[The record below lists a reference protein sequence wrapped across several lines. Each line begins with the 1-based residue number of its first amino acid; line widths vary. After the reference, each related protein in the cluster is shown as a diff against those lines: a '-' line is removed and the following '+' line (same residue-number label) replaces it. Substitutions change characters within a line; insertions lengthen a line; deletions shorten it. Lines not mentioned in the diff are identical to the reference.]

1 MHPGTA
7 RQPQEALLSFNAR
20 SAKAATA
27 AASLAVGAAAV
38 LATLPTFAS
47 AATAATPAVTTSP
60 TATVSA
66 TTSATPTPAP
76 TTTPPAAPVVPVA
89 LGAKADTSVGSAVAP
104 NGDTHPYSVS
114 VVPPGYTGSPLLP
127 GDVLVGD
134 IANSAGVKGRGTT
147 ILRFHAGASSVFST
161 AVTAPVAQV
170 FNGNGSALWV
180 AGYGATDTGTDGKVY
195 VLHTQTGTT
204 VPVTAPTSGSATPTP
219 TVTTSATP
227 VTTVSGD
234 PFTGGVIAD
243 GHGAWGIEYNHS
255 STAPAYF
262 WANADGTIVRDDHLA
277 QPFDTTTSTAN
288 VQTTLATIAHGASP
302 SIAGGTVVA
311 PQGLVY
317 DAVTDTLYVTDAVDS
332 QILALKGA
340 ATATTAITPTVV
352 VTGGPLHS
360 PRGLAVDPLTGNL
373 LVTNG
378 AVDNK
383 LVEIT
388 KAGAVVATRTLDA
401 GAAGAIAGIA
411 TTSDAAGQTQVY
423 YVNDNTNTLH
433 TVSVSTAAVT
443 ISGAASL
450 TPTYGTNVS
459 INGRAPAG
467 STVAIF
473 FHRANVPGYV
483 QRRTLQADANGVFV
497 TSFAPNDDYRYYAQV
512 GTQQSAG
519 VLVQATP
526 SVVGTTTRLARKG
539 HTIVLVGHGS
549 PHTSVLLHF
558 HKAGTAATDYS
569 LLRSVHVDAN
579 GVWTKAV
586 VVSVDYRV
594 YGSRGVLHP
603 YTPRYLLKGV

>member
-1 MHPGTA
+1 M
-7 RQPQEALLSFNAR
+7 
-20 SAKAATA
+20 
-27 AASLAVGAAAV
+27 
-38 LATLPTFAS
+38 
-47 AATAATPAVTTSP
+47 
-60 TATVSA
+60 
-66 TTSATPTPAP
+66 
-76 TTTPPAAPVVPVA
+76 
-89 LGAKADTSVGSAVAP
+89 
-104 NGDTHPYSVS
+104 
-114 VVPPGYTGSPLLP
+114 
-127 GDVLVGD
+127 
-134 IANSAGVKGRGTT
+134 
-147 ILRFHAGASSVFST
+147 
-161 AVTAPVAQV
+161 
-170 FNGNGSALWV
+170 
-180 AGYGATDTGTDGKVY
+180 
-195 VLHTQTGTT
+195 
-204 VPVTAPTSGSATPTP
+204 
-219 TVTTSATP
+219 
-227 VTTVSGD
+227 
-234 PFTGGVIAD
+234 
-243 GHGAWGIEYNHS
+243 
-255 STAPAYF
+255 
-262 WANADGTIVRDDHLA
+262 
-277 QPFDTTTSTAN
+277 
-288 VQTTLATIAHGASP
+288 
-302 SIAGGTVVA
+302 
-311 PQGLVY
+311 VY
-317 DAVTDTLYVTDAVDS
+317 DAPTDTLYVTDAVNS
-332 QILALKGA
+332 QIVALKGA
-340 ATATTAITPTVV
+340 ATATAAITPTVV
-352 VTGGPLHS
+352 VKGGPLHS

-388 KAGAVVATRTLDA
+388 KAGVVVATRSLDP

-411 TTSDAAGQTQVY
+411 TTSDAAGQTAIY

-433 TVSVSTAAVT
+433 SLSVSTAAVT
-443 ISGAASL
+443 ISGAASM

-512 GTQQSAG
+512 GTQQSAS

-526 SVVGTTTRLARKG
+526 SVVGTTTRLAKKG

-549 PHTSVLLHF
+549 PHSSVLLHF